1 MLCGAGSCGSG
12 FHVNVLIGIV
22 VVIIIIIIKY
32 SIPSIIYVRW
42 RVVGIMMD

>member
-22 VVIIIIIIKY
+22 AVIIIIIVIKY
-32 SIPSIIYVRW
+32 SIPSIIYGR
-42 RVVGIMMD
+42 